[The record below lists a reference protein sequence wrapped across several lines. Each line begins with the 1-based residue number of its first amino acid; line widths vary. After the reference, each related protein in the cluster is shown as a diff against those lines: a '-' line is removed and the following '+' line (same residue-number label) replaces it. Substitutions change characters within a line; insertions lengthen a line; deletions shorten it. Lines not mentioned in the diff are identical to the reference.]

1 MDELMSW
8 CGRPMASS
16 WDKKSPKENSL
27 HMAKRRKKAK
37 KATKKATKK
46 AKRKGK
52 RRKKA

>member
-1 MDELMSW
+1 MDELDVVVRAPD
-8 CGRPMASS
+8 GAQLGHR
-16 WDKKSPKENSL
+16 SPKENSL